1 MALRI
6 RFKIVIVFVL
16 LVGLL
21 GNVDSGFF
29 RRSKSGSSGGSSMF
43 SRFRK
48 WRIPRVMSKLFYKM
62 YKGNERIGGK
72 VAIVTGSN
80 TGIGKVTALELCK
93 RGARVIMACRTTH
106 ACEKAAEDIRKK
118 TEGLEGRGTVECK
131 YLDLSIRETVYKFAD
146 DILRTGTPVNYLI
159 NNAGV
164 MACPYSITPDGQEWQ
179 FQVNHLSHF
188 LLTMKLLP
196 RIIKSAPS
204 RIITVSSLA
213 HMFSSGNMYYDDI
226 TMKKN
231 YKPKRAYARSK
242 LANIWFSRILAK
254 RLRELGISK
263 VTTYS
268 LHTGIAV
275 TEMTRHFDKVLNKWI
290 KDLYESNFVKW
301 FVRTP
306 EEGAQTTLYCALDEA
321 AGLESGEYYSN
332 CHKAKPL
339 RAARS
344 GRKNDEKAEKLWDWS
359 WNWSGLGNY
368 NPYSPM

>member
-159 NNAGV
+159 NNAG
-164 MACPYSITPDGQEWQ
+164 
-179 FQVNHLSHF
+179 
-188 LLTMKLLP
+188 
-196 RIIKSAPS
+196 
-204 RIITVSSLA
+204 
-213 HMFSSGNMYYDDI
+213 SGNMYYDDI

>member
-93 RGARVIMACRTTH
+93 R
-106 ACEKAAEDIRKK
+106 
-118 TEGLEGRGTVECK
+118 
-131 YLDLSIRETVYKFAD
+131 
-146 DILRTGTPVNYLI
+146 
-159 NNAGV
+159 GV